1 MSLETLPDTISDNI
15 MLIFLLLVFLIA
27 LLAILRV
34 VNSWISEKK
43 ARTIAQFETDMAKLE
58 IAKRKAVMEELRNSA
73 VVLNDDERAK
83 LESIRTDSSIL
94 TRKLIFDMNEMEER
108 TRRLELGAD
117 TFNMQKMLGD
127 VKGYEH
133 RLFGRKK

>member
-1 MSLETLPDTISDNI
+1 MSLDTIADAISDNFI
-15 MLIFLLLVFLIA
+15 VIFFTVVLLIV

-34 VNSWISEKK
+34 VDSWISERKT
-43 ARTIAQFETDMAKLE
+43 RTVAQFETDMAKLE

-127 VKGYEH
+127 VKGYER
-133 RLFGRKK
+133 RLFGRK

>member
-1 MSLETLPDTISDNI
+1 MSLETLLDTMSDNF
-15 MLIFLLLVFLIA
+15 MLIFLLLVVLIA
-27 LLAILRV
+27 LLAVLKV
-34 VNSWISEKK
+34 ANSWISEKK
-43 ARTIAQFETDMAKLE
+43 ARTIAQFETDM
-58 IAKRKAVMEELRNSA
+58 EELRNSA
-73 VVLNDDERAK
+73 VVLNDDERTK

-127 VKGYEH
+127 VKGYEY